1 MRFLPVNLHAVLV
14 ELDDLA
20 QTLALLQS
28 LQTAPVAGVEELI
41 PAARTI
47 LIYFNPTLTQLPRL
61 IDAVGRR
68 RLGAQVEHARHRVQ
82 IPVRYDGEDLQEV
95 ADLLGVTPA
104 DVVRMHTGGEYAV
117 AFTGFAPGFAY
128 LSGGDARLDVPRRKT
143 PRTRIPAGA
152 VGLAGTF
159 SGVYPQASPGGWQ
172 IIGTTPVQMWDL
184 ERVAPSLLRPGY
196 RVQFVDVAT
205 LSPEA
210 LAALMAACAGERV
223 APEESTGDAADA
235 AFRVEAAGLQTLFQD
250 GGRPGHAG
258 QGVGASGAMDRGALR
273 AANRV
278 VGNVAADKAAPGVD
292 AACLEVA
299 YGGLALEALQA
310 AVVAVTGA
318 DALVEVLTAGGRRY
332 AVNTYAPL
340 ALDAGDRLI
349 VHAPQAGSR
358 NYVAVR
364 GGWSVVPVLGSA
376 STDTLARVGP
386 AALAVGDALQVGSDA
401 GLPPVA
407 LAEQAAFDMPRADEE
422 VCLDVVLGPR
432 TDWFAAQALVTL
444 CAQTWA
450 VTPQSNRVGIRLQG
464 EIPLARAQT
473 RELPSEG
480 TARGAIQVPASG
492 QPVLFLA
499 DHPLTGGYPVIAS
512 VASYHLDLAGQIP
525 VNARVKF
532 RVVRAFDVAET
543 VQACAVAASPE
554 DITQ

>member
-1 MRFLPVNLHAVLV
+1 MRFLPVNLNAVLV

-28 LQTAPVAGVEELI
+28 LQTEPVAGVEELI

-47 LIYFNPTLTQLPRL
+47 LVYFNPALTQLPQL
-61 IDAVGRR
+61 IDAVGGRSVS
-68 RLGAQVEHARHRVQ
+68 AQVERSSHRVQ
-82 IPVRYDGEDLQEV
+82 IPVHYDGEDLREV
-95 ADLLGVTPA
+95 ADILGVAPA
-104 DVVRMHTGGEYAV
+104 DVVRMHTGGEYSV

-223 APEESTGDAADA
+223 AAAAGTGDAAGA
-235 AFRVEAAGLQTLFQD
+235 AFRVEAPGLQTLFQD
-250 GGRPGHAG
+250 GGRLGHAG

-278 VGNVAADKAAPGVD
+278 VGNVAQGLGLDT
-292 AACLEVA
+292 ACLEVA
-299 YGGLALEALQA
+299 YGGLTLEALQP
-310 AVVAVTGA
+310 AVVAVSGA
-318 DALVEVLTAGGRRY
+318 DALLEVLTAQGRRY

-349 VHAPQAGSR
+349 VNTPQAGSR

-364 GGWSVVPVLGSA
+364 GGWRVAPVLGSA

-386 AALAVGDALQVGSDA
+386 AALAAGDALQVGSAA

-407 LAEQAAFDMPRADEE
+407 LAEQAAFAMPRADEE
-422 VCLDVVLGPR
+422 ICLDVVLGPR
-432 TDWFAAQALVTL
+432 TDWFDQQSLELLCSQA
-444 CAQTWA
+444 WA

-464 EIPLARAQT
+464 DVALTRAQAK
-473 RELPSEG
+473 ELPSEG

-512 VASYHLDLAGQIP
+512 VASYHLGLAGQIP

-532 RVVRAFDVAET
+532 RVVRAFDVAQT
-543 VQACAVAASPE
+543 APA
-554 DITQ
+554 

>member
-1 MRFLPVNLHAVLV
+1 MRFLPVNLNAVLV

-28 LQTAPVAGVEELI
+28 LQTEPVAGVEELI

-47 LIYFNPTLTQLPRL
+47 LVYFNPALTQLPQL
-61 IDAVGRR
+61 IDAIGARSVA
-68 RLGAQVEHARHRVQ
+68 AQVERSSHRVQ
-82 IPVRYDGEDLQEV
+82 IPVHYDGEDLREV
-95 ADLLGVTPA
+95 ADILGVAPA
-104 DVVRMHTGGEYAV
+104 DVVRMHTGGEYSV

-196 RVQFVDVAT
+196 RVQFVDIAT

-210 LAALMAACAGERV
+210 LAALMTACAGERV
-223 APEESTGDAADA
+223 AAPAGTGDAAGA
-235 AFRVEAAGLQTLFQD
+235 AFRVEAPGLQTLFQD
-250 GGRPGHAG
+250 GGRLGHAG

-278 VGNVAADKAAPGVD
+278 VGNVAHGLGVD
-292 AACLEVA
+292 TACLEVA
-299 YGGLALEALQA
+299 YGGLTLEALQP
-310 AVVAVTGA
+310 AVLAVTGA
-318 DALVEVLTAGGRRY
+318 DALVEVLTAQGRRY
-332 AVNTYAPL
+332 AVNTYAAL

-349 VHAPQAGSR
+349 VGTPAAGSR

-364 GGWSVVPVLGSA
+364 GGWSVAPVLGSA

-386 AALAVGDALQVGSDA
+386 AALAAGDALRVGSTA
-401 GLPPVA
+401 GLPAVA
-407 LAEQAAFDMPRADEE
+407 LAEQAAFAMPRADEE
-422 VCLDVVLGPR
+422 ICLDVVLGPR
-432 TDWFAAQALVTL
+432 TDWFAEQSLELLCSQA
-444 CAQTWA
+444 WA
-450 VTPQSNRVGIRLQG
+450 VTPQSNRVGIRLHG
-464 EIPLARAQT
+464 DVALTRAQAK
-473 RELPSEG
+473 ELPSEG

-532 RVVRAFDVAET
+532 RVVRAFDVAQT
-543 VQACAVAASPE
+543 APA
-554 DITQ
+554 

>member
-1 MRFLPVNLHAVLV
+1 MRFLPVNLNAVLV

-28 LQTAPVAGVEELI
+28 LQTEPVAGVEELI

-47 LIYFNPTLTQLPRL
+47 LVYFNPALTQLPQL
-61 IDAVGRR
+61 IDAIGARSVA
-68 RLGAQVEHARHRVQ
+68 AQVERSSHRVQ
-82 IPVRYDGEDLQEV
+82 IPVHYDGEDLREV
-95 ADLLGVTPA
+95 ADILGVAPA
-104 DVVRMHTGGEYAV
+104 DVVRMHTGGEYSV

-223 APEESTGDAADA
+223 AAAAGTGDAAGA
-235 AFRVEAAGLQTLFQD
+235 AFRVEAPGLQTLFQD
-250 GGRPGHAG
+250 GGRLGHAG

-278 VGNVAADKAAPGVD
+278 VGNVAQGLGLDT
-292 AACLEVA
+292 ACLEVA
-299 YGGLALEALQA
+299 YGGLTLEALQP
-310 AVVAVTGA
+310 AVVAVSGA
-318 DALVEVLTAGGRRY
+318 DALLEVLTAQGRRY

-349 VHAPQAGSR
+349 VNTPQAGSR

-364 GGWSVVPVLGSA
+364 GGWRVAPVLGSA

-386 AALAVGDALQVGSDA
+386 AALAAGDALQVGSAA

-407 LAEQAAFDMPRADEE
+407 LAEQAAFAMPRADEE
-422 VCLDVVLGPR
+422 ICLDVVLGPR
-432 TDWFAAQALVTL
+432 TDWFDQQSLELLCSQA
-444 CAQTWA
+444 WA

-464 EIPLARAQT
+464 DVALTRAQAK
-473 RELPSEG
+473 ELPSEG

-532 RVVRAFDVAET
+532 RVVRAFDVAQT
-543 VQACAVAASPE
+543 APA
-554 DITQ
+554 

>member
-1 MRFLPVNLHAVLV
+1 MRFLPVNLNAVLV

-28 LQTAPVAGVEELI
+28 LQTEPVAGVEELI

-47 LIYFNPTLTQLPRL
+47 LVYFNPALTQLPQL
-61 IDAVGRR
+61 IDAVGGRSVS
-68 RLGAQVEHARHRVQ
+68 AQVERSSHRVQ
-82 IPVRYDGEDLQEV
+82 IPVHYDGEDLREV
-95 ADLLGVTPA
+95 ADILGVAPA
-104 DVVRMHTGGEYAV
+104 DVVRMHTGGEYSV

-223 APEESTGDAADA
+223 AAAAGTGDAAGA
-235 AFRVEAAGLQTLFQD
+235 AFRVEAPGLQTLFQD
-250 GGRPGHAG
+250 GGRLGHAG
-258 QGVGASGAMDRGALR
+258 QGVGASGAMDRGALS

-278 VGNVAADKAAPGVD
+278 VGNVAQGLGLDT
-292 AACLEVA
+292 ACLEVA
-299 YGGLALEALQA
+299 YGGLTLEALQP
-310 AVVAVTGA
+310 AVVAVSGA
-318 DALVEVLTAGGRRY
+318 DALLEVLTAQGRRY

-349 VHAPQAGSR
+349 VNTPQAGSR

-364 GGWSVVPVLGSA
+364 GGWRVAPVLGSA

-386 AALAVGDALQVGSDA
+386 AALAAGDALQVGSAA

-407 LAEQAAFDMPRADEE
+407 LAEQAAFAMPRADEE
-422 VCLDVVLGPR
+422 ICLDVVLGPR
-432 TDWFAAQALVTL
+432 TDWFDQQSLELLCSQA
-444 CAQTWA
+444 WA

-464 EIPLARAQT
+464 DVALTRAQAK
-473 RELPSEG
+473 ELPSEG

-532 RVVRAFDVAET
+532 RVVRAFDVAQT
-543 VQACAVAASPE
+543 APA
-554 DITQ
+554 

>member
-1 MRFLPVNLHAVLV
+1 MRFLPVNLNAVLV

-28 LQTAPVAGVEELI
+28 LQTEPVAGVEELI

-47 LIYFNPTLTQLPRL
+47 LVYFNPALTQLPQL
-61 IDAVGRR
+61 IDAIGGRSVS
-68 RLGAQVEHARHRVQ
+68 AQVERSSHRVQ
-82 IPVRYDGEDLQEV
+82 IPVHYDGEDLREV
-95 ADLLGVTPA
+95 ADILGVAPA
-104 DVVRMHTGGEYAV
+104 DVVRMHTGGEYSV

-223 APEESTGDAADA
+223 VAAAGTGDAEGA
-235 AFRVEAAGLQTLFQD
+235 AFRVEAPGLQTLFQD
-250 GGRPGHAG
+250 GGRLGHAG

-278 VGNVAADKAAPGVD
+278 VGNVAQGLGLDT
-292 AACLEVA
+292 ACLEVA
-299 YGGLALEALQA
+299 YGGLTLEALQP
-310 AVVAVTGA
+310 AVVAVSGA
-318 DALVEVLTAGGRRY
+318 DALLEVLTAQGRRY

-349 VHAPQAGSR
+349 VNTPQAGSR

-364 GGWSVVPVLGSA
+364 GGWRVAPVLGSA

-386 AALAVGDALQVGSDA
+386 AALAAGDALQVGSAA

-407 LAEQAAFDMPRADEE
+407 LAEQAAFAMPRADEE
-422 VCLDVVLGPR
+422 ICLDVVLGPR
-432 TDWFAAQALVTL
+432 TDWFDQQSLELLCSQA
-444 CAQTWA
+444 WA

-464 EIPLARAQT
+464 DVALTRAQAK
-473 RELPSEG
+473 ELPSEG

-532 RVVRAFDVAET
+532 RVVRAFDVAQT
-543 VQACAVAASPE
+543 APA
-554 DITQ
+554 

>member
-1 MRFLPVNLHAVLV
+1 MRFLPVNLNAVLV

-28 LQTAPVAGVEELI
+28 LQTEAVAGVEELI

-47 LIYFNPTLTQLPRL
+47 LVYFNPTLTQLPQL
-61 IDAVGRR
+61 IDAIGARSV
-68 RLGAQVEHARHRVQ
+68 GAQVERSSHRVQ
-82 IPVRYDGEDLQEV
+82 IPVHYDGEDLQEV
-95 ADLLGVTPA
+95 ADLLGVAPA
-104 DVVRMHTGGEYAV
+104 DVVRMHTGGEYSV

-172 IIGTTPVQMWDL
+172 IIGTTPVKMWDL

-196 RVQFVDVAT
+196 GVQFVDVAT

-210 LAALMAACAGERV
+210 LAALMTACAGERV
-223 APEESTGDAADA
+223 APAASDDAAA
-235 AFRVEAAGLQTLFQD
+235 AGAVFRVEAPGLQTLFQD
-250 GGRPGHAG
+250 GGRLGHAG

-278 VGNVAADKAAPGVD
+278 VGNVAQGLGVD
-292 AACLEVA
+292 TACLEVA
-299 YGGLALEALQA
+299 YGGLTLEALQP

-318 DALVEVLTAGGRRY
+318 DALIEVLTAQGRRY
-332 AVNTYAPL
+332 AANTYAAL

-349 VHAPQAGSR
+349 VGTPQAGSR

-364 GGWSVVPVLGSA
+364 GGWSVAPVLGSA

-386 AALAVGDALQVGSDA
+386 AALAAGDALRVGSAA

-407 LAEQAAFDMPRADEE
+407 LAEQAAFGMPRANEE
-422 VCLDVVLGPR
+422 ICLDVVLGPR
-432 TDWFAAQALVTL
+432 TDWFAEQALATL
-444 CAQTWA
+444 CGQAWA

-464 EIPLARAQT
+464 DVALTRAQAK
-473 RELPSEG
+473 ELPSEG

-532 RVVRAFDVAET
+532 RVVRAFDVVET
-543 VQACAVAASPE
+543 APA
-554 DITQ
+554 

>member
-1 MRFLPVNLHAVLV
+1 MRFLPVNLNAVLV

-28 LQTAPVAGVEELI
+28 LQTEPVAGVEELI

-47 LIYFNPTLTQLPRL
+47 LVYFNPALTQLPQL
-61 IDAVGRR
+61 IDAIGARSVA
-68 RLGAQVEHARHRVQ
+68 AQVERSSHRVQ
-82 IPVRYDGEDLQEV
+82 IPVHYDGEDLREV
-95 ADLLGVTPA
+95 ADILGVAPA
-104 DVVRMHTGGEYAV
+104 DVVRMHTGGEYSV

-196 RVQFVDVAT
+196 RVQFVDIAT

-210 LAALMAACAGERV
+210 LAALMTACAGERV
-223 APEESTGDAADA
+223 AAPAGTGDAAGA
-235 AFRVEAAGLQTLFQD
+235 AFRVEAPGLQTLFQD
-250 GGRPGHAG
+250 GGRLGHAG

-278 VGNVAADKAAPGVD
+278 VGNVAHGLGVD
-292 AACLEVA
+292 TACLEVA
-299 YGGLALEALQA
+299 YGGLTLEALQP
-310 AVVAVTGA
+310 AVLAVTGA
-318 DALVEVLTAGGRRY
+318 DALVEVLTAQGRRY
-332 AVNTYAPL
+332 AVNTYAAL

-349 VHAPQAGSR
+349 VGTPAAGSR

-364 GGWSVVPVLGSA
+364 GGWSA

-386 AALAVGDALQVGSDA
+386 AALAAGDALRVGSTA
-401 GLPPVA
+401 GLPAVA
-407 LAEQAAFDMPRADEE
+407 LAEQAAFAMPRADEE
-422 VCLDVVLGPR
+422 ICLDVVLGPR
-432 TDWFAAQALVTL
+432 TDWFAEQSLELLCSQA
-444 CAQTWA
+444 WA

-464 EIPLARAQT
+464 DVALTRAQAK
-473 RELPSEG
+473 ELPSEG

-532 RVVRAFDVAET
+532 RVVRAFDVAQT
-543 VQACAVAASPE
+543 APA
-554 DITQ
+554 

>member
-1 MRFLPVNLHAVLV
+1 MRFLPVNLNAVLV

-28 LQTAPVAGVEELI
+28 LQTEPVAGVEELI

-47 LIYFNPTLTQLPRL
+47 LVYFNPALTQLPQL
-61 IDAVGRR
+61 IDAIGGRSVS
-68 RLGAQVEHARHRVQ
+68 AQVERSSHRVQ
-82 IPVRYDGEDLQEV
+82 IPVHYDGEDLREV
-95 ADLLGVTPA
+95 ADILGVAPA
-104 DVVRMHTGGEYAV
+104 DVVRMHTGGEYSV

-210 LAALMAACAGERV
+210 LAALMGACAGERV
-223 APEESTGDAADA
+223 AAAAGTGDAAGA
-235 AFRVEAAGLQTLFQD
+235 AFRVEAPGLQTLFQD
-250 GGRPGHAG
+250 GGRLGHAG

-278 VGNVAADKAAPGVD
+278 VGNVAQGLGLDT
-292 AACLEVA
+292 ACLEVA
-299 YGGLALEALQA
+299 YGGLTLEALQP
-310 AVVAVTGA
+310 AVVAVSGA
-318 DALVEVLTAGGRRY
+318 DALLEVLTAQGRRY

-349 VHAPQAGSR
+349 VNTPQAGSR

-364 GGWSVVPVLGSA
+364 GGWRVAPVLGSA

-386 AALAVGDALQVGSDA
+386 AALAAGDALQVGSAA

-407 LAEQAAFDMPRADEE
+407 LAEQAAFAMPRADEE
-422 VCLDVVLGPR
+422 ICLDVVLGPR
-432 TDWFAAQALVTL
+432 TDWFDQQSLELLCSQA
-444 CAQTWA
+444 WA

-464 EIPLARAQT
+464 DVALTRAQAK
-473 RELPSEG
+473 ELPSEG

-532 RVVRAFDVAET
+532 RVVRAFDVAQT
-543 VQACAVAASPE
+543 APA
-554 DITQ
+554 

>member
-1 MRFLPVNLHAVLV
+1 MRFLPVNLNAVLV

-28 LQTAPVAGVEELI
+28 LQTEPVAGVEELI

-47 LIYFNPTLTQLPRL
+47 LVYFNPALTQLPQL
-61 IDAVGRR
+61 IDAIGARSVA
-68 RLGAQVEHARHRVQ
+68 AQVERSSHRVQ
-82 IPVRYDGEDLQEV
+82 IPVHYDGEDLREV
-95 ADLLGVTPA
+95 ADILGVAPA
-104 DVVRMHTGGEYAV
+104 DVVRMHTGGEYSV

-196 RVQFVDVAT
+196 RVQFVDIAT

-210 LAALMAACAGERV
+210 LAALMTACAGERV
-223 APEESTGDAADA
+223 AAPAGTGDAAGA
-235 AFRVEAAGLQTLFQD
+235 AFRVEAPGLQTLFQD
-250 GGRPGHAG
+250 GGRLGHAG

-278 VGNVAADKAAPGVD
+278 VGNVAHGLGVD
-292 AACLEVA
+292 TACLEVA
-299 YGGLALEALQA
+299 YGGLTLEALQP
-310 AVVAVTGA
+310 AVLAVTGA
-318 DALVEVLTAGGRRY
+318 DALVEVLTAQGRRY
-332 AVNTYAPL
+332 AVNTYAAL

-349 VHAPQAGSR
+349 VGTPAAGSR

-364 GGWSVVPVLGSA
+364 GGWSVAPVLGSA

-386 AALAVGDALQVGSDA
+386 AALAAGDALRVGSTA
-401 GLPPVA
+401 GLPAVA
-407 LAEQAAFDMPRADEE
+407 LAEQAAFAMPRADEE
-422 VCLDVVLGPR
+422 ICLDVVLGPR
-432 TDWFAAQALVTL
+432 TDWFAEQSLELLCSQA
-444 CAQTWA
+444 WA

-464 EIPLARAQT
+464 DVALTRAQAQ
-473 RELPSEG
+473 ELPSEG

-512 VASYHLDLAGQIP
+512 VASYHRDLAGQIP

-532 RVVRAFDVAET
+532 RVVRAFDVAQT
-543 VQACAVAASPE
+543 APA
-554 DITQ
+554 

>member
-1 MRFLPVNLHAVLV
+1 MRFLPVNLNAVLV

-28 LQTAPVAGVEELI
+28 LQTEPVAGVEELI

-47 LIYFNPTLTQLPRL
+47 LVYFNPALTQLPQL
-61 IDAVGRR
+61 IDAIGGRSVS
-68 RLGAQVEHARHRVQ
+68 AQIERSSHRVQ
-82 IPVRYDGEDLQEV
+82 IPVHYDGEDLREV
-95 ADLLGVTPA
+95 ADILGVAPA
-104 DVVRMHTGGEYAV
+104 DVVRMHTGGEYSV

-223 APEESTGDAADA
+223 AAAAGTGDAAGA
-235 AFRVEAAGLQTLFQD
+235 AFRVEAPGLQTLFQD
-250 GGRPGHAG
+250 GGRLGHAG

-278 VGNVAADKAAPGVD
+278 VGNVAQGLGLDT
-292 AACLEVA
+292 ACLEVA
-299 YGGLALEALQA
+299 YGGLTLEALQP
-310 AVVAVTGA
+310 AVVAVSGA
-318 DALVEVLTAGGRRY
+318 DALLEVLTAQGRRY

-349 VHAPQAGSR
+349 VNTPQAGSR

-364 GGWSVVPVLGSA
+364 GGWRVAPVLGSA

-386 AALAVGDALQVGSDA
+386 AALAAGDALQVGSAA
-401 GLPPVA
+401 GLPPVT
-407 LAEQAAFDMPRADEE
+407 LAEQAAFAMPRADEE
-422 VCLDVVLGPR
+422 ICLDVVLGPR
-432 TDWFAAQALVTL
+432 TDWFDHQSLELLCSQA
-444 CAQTWA
+444 WA

-464 EIPLARAQT
+464 DVALTRAQAK
-473 RELPSEG
+473 ELPSEG

-532 RVVRAFDVAET
+532 RVVRAFDVAQT
-543 VQACAVAASPE
+543 APA
-554 DITQ
+554 

>member
-1 MRFLPVNLHAVLV
+1 MRFLPVNLNAVLV

-28 LQTAPVAGVEELI
+28 LQTEPVAGVQELI

-47 LIYFNPTLTQLPRL
+47 LVYFEPALTQLPQL
-61 IDAVGRR
+61 IAQIGRR
-68 RLGAQVEHARHRVQ
+68 EVGAQVERSSHLVQ
-82 IPVRYDGEDLQEV
+82 IPVHYDGEDLQEV
-95 ADLLGVTPA
+95 AELLGTTPA
-104 DVVRMHTGGEYAV
+104 QVVRMHAGSAYSV

-128 LSGGDARLDVPRRKT
+128 LSGGDARLNVPRRKT

-184 ERVAPSLLRPGY
+184 ERVAPALLRPGF
-196 RVQFVDVAT
+196 RVQFVDIAT

-210 LAALMAACAGERV
+210 LAALMDSCAGERV
-223 APEESTGDAADA
+223 AAVAGAGAAA
-235 AFRVEAAGLQTLFQD
+235 AAPVFRVEAAGLQTLFQD
-250 GGRPGHAG
+250 GGRLGHAG

-278 VGNVAADKAAPGVD
+278 VGNAADT
-292 AACLEVA
+292 ACLEVA
-299 YGGLALEALQA
+299 YGGLTLEALQS

-318 DALVEVLTAGGRRY
+318 DAPVEVLTAQGLRF
-332 AVNTYAPL
+332 AAEIYAPL
-340 ALDAGDRLI
+340 ALDAGDRLC
-349 VHAPQAGSR
+349 VQPPQAGSR

-364 GGWSVVPVLGSA
+364 GGWNVAPVLGSV

-386 AALAVGDALQVGSDA
+386 AALAVGDTLAVGSVA

-407 LAEQAAFDMPRADEE
+407 LAEQAAFAMPRAGED
-422 VCLDVVLGPR
+422 VCLDIVLGPR
-432 TDWFAAQALVTL
+432 TDWFDANALALLTSQA
-444 CAQTWA
+444 WA

-464 EIPLARAQT
+464 EAALTRAVA

-512 VASYHLDLAGQIP
+512 VASYHLDLAAQIP

-532 RVVRAFDVAET
+532 RVVRAFDVAEVAPQTT
-543 VQACAVAASPE
+543 VKN
-554 DITQ
+554 

>member
-1 MRFLPVNLHAVLV
+1 MRFLPVNLNALLV

-28 LQTAPVAGVEELI
+28 LQSEPVAGVEELI

-47 LIYFNPTLTQLPRL
+47 LVYFNPALVPAAQVIADIGARSL
-61 IDAVGRR
+61 D
-68 RLGAQVEHARHRVQ
+68 AQVERSAHRVQ
-82 IPVRYDGEDLQEV
+82 IPVHYDGEDLQEM
-95 ADLLGVTPA
+95 ADLLGVTREEL
-104 DVVRMHTGGEYAV
+104 VRMHTGAEYSV

-128 LSGGDARLDVPRRKT
+128 LSGGHERLNVPRRKT

-184 ERVAPSLLRPGY
+184 ERVAPSLLRPGF
-196 RVQFVDVAT
+196 RVRFVDIAT

-210 LAALMAACAGERV
+210 VAALESECAGERV
-223 APEESTGDAADA
+223 ARAAGDSAQAGAAGL
-235 AFRVEAAGLQTLFQD
+235 RVVAPGLQTLFQD
-250 GGRPGHAG
+250 GGRHGHAG
-258 QGVGASGAMDRGALR
+258 QGVGASGAMDAGALR

-278 VGNVAADKAAPGVD
+278 VGNRVD
-292 AACLEVA
+292 SACLEVA
-299 YGGLALEALQA
+299 YGGLTLEALQP
-310 AVVAVTGA
+310 AVLAVTGA
-318 DALVEVLTAGGRRY
+318 QAPIEVLTAQGQRY
-332 AVNTYAPL
+332 AAVAYAPL
-340 ALDAGDRLI
+340 VLDAGDRLTLQ
-349 VHAPQAGSR
+349 APQAGSR
-358 NYVAVR
+358 SYVAVR
-364 GGWSVVPVLGSA
+364 GGWDVAPVLGSV

-386 AALAVGDALQVGSDA
+386 PALAAGDTLRVAGNVGL
-401 GLPPVA
+401 LPVA
-407 LAEQAAFDMPRADEE
+407 LGEQPAFALPRAGEE
-422 VCLDVVLGPR
+422 VILDIVLGPR
-432 TDWFAAQALVTL
+432 TDWFTQAAIERLT
-444 CAQTWA
+444 AQPWA

-464 EIPLARAQT
+464 EVPLARVEV

-525 VNARVKF
+525 VNAQVRF
-532 RVVRAFDVAET
+532 RVVRAFESVT
-543 VQACAVAASPE
+543 PSKN
-554 DITQ
+554 